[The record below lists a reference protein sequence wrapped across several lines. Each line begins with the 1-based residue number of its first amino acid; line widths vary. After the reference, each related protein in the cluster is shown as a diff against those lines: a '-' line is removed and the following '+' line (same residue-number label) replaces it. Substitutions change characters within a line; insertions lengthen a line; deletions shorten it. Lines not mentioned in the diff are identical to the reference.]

1 MANEIYLNKEK
12 IEEMSGRFE
21 GISVKIIEA
30 AQYTERSQ
38 SLEHDKNTCGETVKG
53 YSIQTEKIKK
63 SFRLI
68 IDSFTSEDEKLK
80 KKAEE
85 IVGPQYDKINA
96 GYSIV
101 YDKDGNEVAVLEP
114 HIGYTP
120 PEGTFSPH
128 MQNLDLIEGN
138 CTNSCLAMMI
148 QRYYLRVF
156 GYCDFIYDDRNFND
170 FYWAVEYFKYDKSE
184 QLPDG
189 LTYYTNYG
197 KLQGNLQADLA
208 HELALHP
215 EGVLIYGPYANGGA
229 HAILITGCTVHSNG
243 TYSFTALD
251 PGNGTECDLLNS
263 TLFDGGINHTSYSS
277 VDQMLSNLYCFQ
289 YITNIC

>member
-1 MANEIYLNKEK
+1 MSEILLNKK
-12 IEEMSGRFE
+12 RLEEMSGRFE

-101 YDKDGNEVAVLEP
+101 YDKDGNVVEIRADYSQAVQKYIFENLKFLLDINASNRTKWLRDGEWCDAYVDYILKQSGVPSPGDTNDYTTMLFEMNDWRHGYKFDNGDWSEFNNSTPTPGGARISNDGYKQKTGDLVWGSKNLVTEHVGIYYVDPISNEAYVLEGNVP
-114 HIGYTP
+114 DTNMTP
-120 PEGTFSPH
+120 AQEFYNRYRHVSFG
-128 MQNLDLIEGN
+128 DLGAYI
-138 CTNSCLAMMI
+138 NS
-148 QRYYLRVF
+148 
-156 GYCDFIYDDRNFND
+156 
-170 FYWAVEYFKYDKSE
+170 
-184 QLPDG
+184 
-189 LTYYTNYG
+189 
-197 KLQGNLQADLA
+197 
-208 HELALHP
+208 
-215 EGVLIYGPYANGGA
+215 
-229 HAILITGCTVHSNG
+229 
-243 TYSFTALD
+243 
-251 PGNGTECDLLNS
+251 
-263 TLFDGGINHTSYSS
+263 
-277 VDQMLSNLYCFQ
+277 LS
-289 YITNIC
+289 